1 MSATYYET
9 FDQAYT
15 DALNAIAGG
24 KREDTVIRELIEKG
38 VPAHIALQI
47 VTRAKATKKAAF
59 RQAGFKVFLAGIA
72 MLVLGVLVTGVTY
85 SMAKPGGTYVVTF
98 GLFAVGAINA
108 LKGLF
113 RMLVG

>member
-15 DALNAIAGG
+15 DALNSIASG
-24 KREDTVIRELIEKG
+24 KRADVVIHELMQKG
-38 VPAHIALQI
+38 VPAHIAAQI
-47 VTRAKATKKAAF
+47 VAQAKSVKKAAF
-59 RQAGFKVFLAGIA
+59 RQAGFKVFLAGIG
-72 MLVLGVLVTGVTY
+72 MLVLGAIITSATF

-108 LKGLF
+108 IKGLY